1 MDAAVYI
8 YIEIERCMYND
19 YSIYNCTI
27 PTNSIFLFTILV
39 KLHVYSWG
47 AKRKNK
53 KVMEGIL
60 FGWRVVTD
68 QLFNPSNVRHL
79 QGCQDSTG

>member
-1 MDAAVYI
+1 
-8 YIEIERCMYND
+8 MYND

-53 KVMEGIL
+53 KLWREL
-60 FGWRVVTD
+60 FLDGE
-68 QLFNPSNVRHL
+68 
-79 QGCQDSTG
+79 

>member
-1 MDAAVYI
+1 MDAAIYI

-53 KVMEGIL
+53 KLWREL
-60 FGWRVVTD
+60 FLDGE
-68 QLFNPSNVRHL
+68 
-79 QGCQDSTG
+79 